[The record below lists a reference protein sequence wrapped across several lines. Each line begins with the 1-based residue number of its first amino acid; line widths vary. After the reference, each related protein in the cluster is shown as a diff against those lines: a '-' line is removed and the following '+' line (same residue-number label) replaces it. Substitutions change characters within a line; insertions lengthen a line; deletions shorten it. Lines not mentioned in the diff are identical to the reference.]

1 MRTIRITLGVAATG
15 LAVATLATGSPR
27 PAGAGSS
34 PAGLVADTLH
44 ARHLL
49 SRATYGVT
57 PDDLARILEIGREA
71 WLEEQLH
78 PERID
83 DRGLEARLAALPAAT
98 MDVEALFEAY
108 PPPRRLR
115 GELGVDPADPGG
127 IPPEVRR
134 EIRRRSPRRMAAE
147 LAGARL
153 ARAVH
158 SERQLEAVMT
168 EFWFDHFN
176 VFFGD
181 GPVRW
186 LVADFER
193 EAIRPHVF
201 GRFEEMLLATARH
214 PAMLLYL
221 DNAMSLAPDTTDPR
235 VARRLARTERRPG
248 LNENY
253 ARELLELHTL
263 GVDGGYTQADVIGVA
278 RAFTGWT
285 VTRGLRDGRAPRFVF
300 RPRLHDGG
308 PKTVLGEPLRASGED
323 EGRDVL
329 ARLARHPSTARHVAT
344 ELARAFVADDP
355 PPDLVDRLA
364 RTFLETEGDLRVVTR
379 ALFTSGSFY
388 DPAVIGSKLKTP
400 FEFVASALRATG
412 AGFDRAPGLLRV
424 LRELGHVPYLEP
436 SPAGVPATAEGWTSG
451 GALLARME
459 LALAIGAGRVRGVR
473 VDAGHLYAGS
483 AGALVARLLPGAGA
497 GDLAAVIGDEV
508 AGLPPGEAAPR
519 AVGLALGSA
528 DFQRR

>member
-1 MRTIRITLGVAATG
+1 MRTIRIALGVVATG
-15 LAVATLATGSPR
+15 LAVVTLAAGSPD
-27 PAGAGSS
+27 PAGAASS
-34 PAGLVADTLH
+34 GAPADTVR

-57 PDDLARILEIGREA
+57 PDDLARVLTIGPGA

-78 PERID
+78 PGRID
-83 DRGLEARLAALPAAT
+83 DRGLEARLEPFPAAA
-98 MDVEALFEAY
+98 MDVEALIEAY

-115 GELGVDPADPGG
+115 EELGVDPEDPGR
-127 IPPEVRR
+127 IPPDVRR
-134 EIRRRSPRRMAAE
+134 EIQRRSPRRMAAE
-147 LAGARL
+147 LATARL

-193 EAIRPHVF
+193 AVIRPHVF
-201 GRFEEMLLATARH
+201 GRFEEMLAATARH

-263 GVDGGYTQADVIGVA
+263 GVDGGYTQDDVVEVA

-300 RPRLHDGG
+300 HPRLHDDG
-308 PKTVLGEPLRASGED
+308 PKTVLGEPLRASGEG
-323 EGRDVL
+323 EGREVL
-329 ARLARHPSTARHVAT
+329 SRLARHPSTARHVAT

-355 PPDLVDRLA
+355 PLDLVDDLA
-364 RTFLETEGDLRVVTR
+364 RTFLETDGDLRAVTR
-379 ALFTSGSFY
+379 ALFTSEPFY

-412 AGFDRAPGLLRV
+412 AGLGPSRGLLQA

-436 SPAGVPATAEGWTSG
+436 SPAGVPATAEGWASG

-459 LALAIGAGRVRGVR
+459 LGLALGAGRVDGAP
-473 VDAGHLYAGS
+473 VDARALYEGS
-483 AGALVARLLPGAGA
+483 AEALVARLLPGADA
-497 GDLAAVIGDEV
+497 DRLAVAIRKEV
-508 AGLPPGEAAPR
+508 AAFPPREAAPR

>member
-1 MRTIRITLGVAATG
+1 MRTITIALGIIATG
-15 LAVATLATGSPR
+15 LAVATLAADPPDPAEAKSP
-27 PAGAGSS
+27 GV
-34 PAGLVADTLH
+34 VADTVR

-83 DRGLEARLAALPAAT
+83 DRGLEARLAMLPAAT
-98 MDVEALFEAY
+98 MDVEALVEAY

-115 GELGVDPADPGG
+115 EELGVDPADPGG

-153 ARAVH
+153 VRAVH

-235 VARRLARTERRPG
+235 VARRLARTELRPG

-263 GVDGGYTQADVIGVA
+263 GVDGGYTQADVIEVA

-300 RPRLHDGG
+300 RPRLHDDG
-308 PKTVLGEPLRASGED
+308 PKTVLGEPLHANGED

-329 ARLARHPSTARHVAT
+329 ARLARHPSTARHVAA
-344 ELARAFVADDP
+344 ELVRAFVADDP
-355 PPDLVDRLA
+355 PPDLVDLLA
-364 RTFLETEGDLRVVTR
+364 RVFLETDGDLRAVTR
-379 ALFTSGSFY
+379 ALFTSEAF
-388 DPAVIGSKLKTP
+388 DDQAVIGGKLKTP

-412 AGFDRAPGLLRV
+412 AEVGLAPDLLRV

-497 GDLAAVIGDEV
+497 EDLATAIRDEV
-508 AGLPPGEAAPR
+508 VELPPGEAAPR
-519 AVGLALGSA
+519 AVGLTLGSA